1 LITQPEARSGLW
13 GAHLRHYP
21 RKYTTMKT
29 TVSKYDFERAFVD
42 ADRKENFSYEALGL
56 LFDYFESYEE
66 ETGQEIELDV
76 IAICCDY
83 NEDTIE
89 DIIANYSID
98 LSDLDPEDDDY
109 EEQCTEAVRDY
120 LNDNTMLVGET
131 TTGFVYLVF

>member
-1 LITQPEARSGLW
+1 LITQPKARSGLW
-13 GAHLRHYP
+13 GVHPAHRVTRNLL
-21 RKYTTMKT
+21 KDQIMKT
-29 TVSKYDFERAFVD
+29 TVSRYDFERAFVD

-76 IAICCDY
+76 IAICCEY
-83 NEDTIE
+83 SEDTIE

-98 LSDLDPEDDDY
+98 VEGMDEDEKID
-109 EEQCTEAVRDY
+109 AVRDY

-131 TTGFVYLVF
+131 ATGFVYLSF